1 VKFGTLNLD
10 NAVGAILAHGV
21 THADGMFKK
30 GRTLSAT
37 DVKALQAL
45 GYETVVAA
53 KLGDSDVPEDSA
65 AHQVA
70 IAICGTGVKAQQ
82 AFTGRANVHS
92 ITHGLVVIDDVRVR
106 ALNHL
111 HESLTLATLANLS
124 VVEPRQMVATN
135 KVIPFAVPRQ
145 ILDAAL
151 ALIGNEPLLR
161 VQEFVTHKAG
171 LVITRLPQTK
181 PSLIVKSEASIRHR
195 IAALG
200 SELTNVIICDH
211 SQSEVAAAITSLQT
225 KVCDPILVFGASA
238 IVDRAD
244 VIPSGLVGAGGSVI
258 HLGMPVDPGNLLMLG
273 NLNGTPVI
281 GVPSCARSPKLNGFD
296 WVLERIIA
304 RLPVGRA
311 EIMDMGAG
319 GLLAEI
325 ASRPSPREPKTKPQ
339 SAPRIVAIILA
350 AGKSSRMRSNKMLA
364 DFHDQPMLRAT
375 FTSIAASS
383 VDEIIVVLGHEHDK
397 VSKALSG
404 LNARLVI
411 NPDFGK
417 GLATSLAVGVRE
429 AAAADAVLV
438 CLGDMPLVSSDLIDR
453 LIAAFNANESRNII
467 VPIYNGQRGNP
478 ILWGRAY
485 FERLNSL
492 SGDHGARG
500 LVDEFNFDTVEIEA
514 ATDEVLKDADTP
526 VELANLRLRE

>member
-1 VKFGTLNLD
+1 
-10 NAVGAILAHGV
+10 
-21 THADGMFKK
+21 
-30 GRTLSAT
+30 
-37 DVKALQAL
+37 
-45 GYETVVAA
+45 
-53 KLGDSDVPEDSA
+53 
-65 AHQVA
+65 
-70 IAICGTGVKAQQ
+70 
-82 AFTGRANVHS
+82 
-92 ITHGLVVIDDVRVR
+92 
-106 ALNHL
+106 
-111 HESLTLATLANLS
+111 
-124 VVEPRQMVATN
+124 
-135 KVIPFAVPRQ
+135 
-145 ILDAAL
+145 
-151 ALIGNEPLLR
+151 
-161 VQEFVTHKAG
+161 
-171 LVITRLPQTK
+171 
-181 PSLIVKSEASIRHR
+181 
-195 IAALG
+195 
-200 SELTNVIICDH
+200 
-211 SQSEVAAAITSLQT
+211 
-225 KVCDPILVFGASA
+225 LVFGASA